1 MAQLQLG
8 WVRPETNHVKTAK
21 RSVNSLLITED
32 LLISEHEAGVGG
44 SQGVETSLLP
54 QDLTEVGVHLLLLP
68 PFLHQLRLV
77 LDQLLAQTGASLDV
91 VRLVEAD
98 MTVVE
103 FVKMPGCGVE
113 NLEYVSIS
121 TLSQGPVLCSHHG

>member
-32 LLISEHEAGVGG
+32 LLISEHEAGVRG

-54 QDLTEVGVHLLLLP
+54 QDLTEVGVHLLLLLP

-98 MTVVE
+98 MTVV
-103 FVKMPGCGVE
+103 VLVE
-113 NLEYVSIS
+113 MA
-121 TLSQGPVLCSHHG
+121 C